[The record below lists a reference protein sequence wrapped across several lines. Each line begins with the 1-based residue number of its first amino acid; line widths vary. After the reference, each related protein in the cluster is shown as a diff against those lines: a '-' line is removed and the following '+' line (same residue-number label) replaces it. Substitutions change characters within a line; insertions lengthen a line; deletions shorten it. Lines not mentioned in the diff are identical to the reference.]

1 MIGLDARL
9 PDVSGNLS
17 LAFARLIDP
26 AEGAHAI
33 SRFSLLCLKV
43 LTRSEYEHLEHLGGG
58 WKARAGMT
66 LAAWH
71 PARSYQGAQR
81 CSYSEN
87 LSAFSKIKQSHE
99 IE

>member
-58 WKARAGMT
+58 GRPG
-66 LAAWH
+66 
-71 PARSYQGAQR
+71 RG
-81 CSYSEN
+81 
-87 LSAFSKIKQSHE
+87 
-99 IE
+99 